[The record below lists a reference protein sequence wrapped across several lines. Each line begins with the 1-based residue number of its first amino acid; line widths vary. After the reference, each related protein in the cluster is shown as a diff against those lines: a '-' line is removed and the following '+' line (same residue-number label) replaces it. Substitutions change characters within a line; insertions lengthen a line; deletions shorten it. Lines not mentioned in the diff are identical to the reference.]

1 MTLLQCEEN
10 RCNGCAWISH
20 LITNEIKISGH
31 FFAFI
36 CLGMFKLV
44 LTGINMYMYLFVVA
58 SWTVSFLLTMRGSR
72 GVSKVC
78 ICAMSP
84 EVRLEVPRMK

>member
-1 MTLLQCEEN
+1 
-10 RCNGCAWISH
+10 
-20 LITNEIKISGH
+20 
-31 FFAFI
+31 
-36 CLGMFKLV
+36 MFKLV